1 MNGIAQTL
9 CKQELYVFLQV
20 LYLNWHTSVEPPIF
34 SAISICTRD
43 TQLLRWQ
50 SFLNHCL

>member
-20 LYLNWHTSVEPPIF
+20 LYLNWNTSVEPSIF
-34 SAISICTRD
+34 SATSFHYRD
-43 TQLLRWQ
+43 TQLLR
-50 SFLNHCL
+50 